1 MNQNKDYYEILG
13 ISKDASIE
21 EIKKAY
27 RKLALKLH
35 PDRNPDDSASEER
48 FKLVSEAYGVLID
61 PNKRA
66 EYDRFR
72 QSGSFGFNGQAA
84 SSGENAHFSFSQDD
98 IFRDLFANEFARNIF
113 NDLHHEFSRGGF
125 KFDEQ
130 FINRV
135 FFKGKNFNINGVIF
149 GGPFFDR
156 KKTSSEGGLYP
167 KRIRQKKKGL
177 AAKIGSRLAIGL
189 VKLAVSRL
197 EAGLKRSDETRY
209 AAQDMQVEISLKEA
223 DAGTSVNINMPDK
236 EGGIRCIRV
245 KIPPGIKDGAKLRLK
260 NLADRD
266 IYLRVKILR

>member
-1 MNQNKDYYEILG
+1 MNQNKDYYDILG

-35 PDRNPDDSASEER
+35 PDKNPGDSASEER

-61 PNKRA
+61 PNKRV

-72 QSGSFGFNGQAA
+72 QFDSFGFNGQAE
-84 SSGENAHFSFSQDD
+84 SSGANAHFSFSQDD

-113 NDLHHEFSRGGF
+113 NDLHREFSRGGF

-149 GGPFFDR
+149 AGPFFDR
-156 KKTSSEGGLYP
+156 KKTSSEDGLYS
-167 KRIRQKKKGL
+167 KRIQQKKKGL
-177 AAKIGSRLAIGL
+177 AAKIGSRIVNGL
-189 VKLAVSRL
+189 VKFAVSRM
-197 EAGLKRSDETRY
+197 EAGLKQPDKTRH
-209 AAQDMQVEISLKEA
+209 AFQDMQVEISLKEA
-223 DAGTSVNINMPDK
+223 KAGTSVNINLPDMDD
-236 EGGIRCIRV
+236 GVRCIRV

-260 NLADRD
+260 NLADGD
-266 IYLRVKILR
+266 VYLRVKILR

>member
-13 ISKDASIE
+13 ISRDASIE

-35 PDRNPDDSASEER
+35 PDRNPGDLASEER

-72 QSGSFGFNGQAA
+72 QFGSFGFNGQGA

-98 IFRDLFANEFARNIF
+98 IFRDLFSNEFARNIF
-113 NDLHHEFSRGGF
+113 NDLHQEFSRGGF

-135 FFKGKNFNINGVIF
+135 FFKGKNFNINGIIF
-149 GGPFFDR
+149 SRPSFDQ
-156 KKTSSEGGLYP
+156 KKTSSQGIFYP
-167 KRIRQKKKGL
+167 KRIRQKKKGI
-177 AAKIGSRLAIGL
+177 AAKVGSRLVSGL
-189 VKLAVSRL
+189 IKFAVSRL
-197 EAGLKRSDETRY
+197 EAGLKKQGESRPSFCN
-209 AAQDMQVEISLKEA
+209 MQVEISSKEA
-223 DAGTSVNINMPDK
+223 DAGISVNINMPDK
-236 EGGIRCIRV
+236 DRGIRSIRV

-260 NLADRD
+260 NLAESD